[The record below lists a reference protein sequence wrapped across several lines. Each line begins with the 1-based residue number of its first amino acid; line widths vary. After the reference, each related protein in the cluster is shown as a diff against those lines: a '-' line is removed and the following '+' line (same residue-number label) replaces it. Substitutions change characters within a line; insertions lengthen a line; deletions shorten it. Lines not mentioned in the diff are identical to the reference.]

1 MEKSIFRASEV
12 MDMAIQIEELGLSF
26 YKACRQVENL
36 DGKVIEVLDYLI
48 DQESRHREIFSR
60 MKSGLQ
66 DRPLAESYA
75 GETRSYINSYVK
87 DRIFYEID
95 KAEDALSDIYSLH
108 HAIQFAIRFEKRS
121 IDFYSAIKQMVRPS
135 EHDVIEN
142 IINEEQN
149 HIRRLVKLRQELET

>member
-12 MDMAIQIEELGLSF
+12 LDMAVKIEDQGLSF
-26 YKACRQVENL
+26 YKAFRHVQNL
-36 DGKVIEVLDYLI
+36 DEKVIEVLDYLI
-48 DQESRHREIFSR
+48 GQESRHREIFSR

-66 DRPLAESYA
+66 ERPLAESYP
-75 GETRSYINSYVK
+75 GETQSYIDSFVK

-95 KAEDALSDIYSLH
+95 RAEDALSDIYSLH
-108 HAIQFAIRFEKRS
+108 QAIQFAVRFEKRS
-121 IDFYSAIKQMVRPS
+121 IDFYSTIKQMVRPS

-149 HIRRLVKLRQELET
+149 HIRRLLKLRQELET